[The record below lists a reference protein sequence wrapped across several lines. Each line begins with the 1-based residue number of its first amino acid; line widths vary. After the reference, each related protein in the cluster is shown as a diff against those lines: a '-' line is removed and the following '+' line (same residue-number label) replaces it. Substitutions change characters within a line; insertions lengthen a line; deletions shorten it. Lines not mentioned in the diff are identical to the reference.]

1 MRQRPFRR
9 GHVYGNLSG
18 TRVRQ
23 SPTPIRRFQRKY
35 EREVWANRTN
45 RLPLRYKR
53 PSEFIVPPFTS
64 ACNASGHHS
73 RSSLLVSRC
82 RVAEAMDVIPR
93 ATWHVHEQKV
103 VVNSPVHF
111 RSRHR
116 SCHPIASYRY
126 QKLTGGINPLPVA
139 TNARIAPCLTVGL
152 SAAGDF

>member
-9 GHVYGNLSG
+9 GHVLGNLSG

-53 PSEFIVPPFTS
+53 PSELIVPPFTS

-103 VVNSPVHF
+103 VVNRPFASDLEMGTDPRI
-111 RSRHR
+111 RSLKAISRQQA
-116 SCHPIASYRY
+116 SQIASFACAD
-126 QKLTGGINPLPVA
+126 QASSPT
-139 TNARIAPCLTVGL
+139 T
-152 SAAGDF
+152 AGQSP